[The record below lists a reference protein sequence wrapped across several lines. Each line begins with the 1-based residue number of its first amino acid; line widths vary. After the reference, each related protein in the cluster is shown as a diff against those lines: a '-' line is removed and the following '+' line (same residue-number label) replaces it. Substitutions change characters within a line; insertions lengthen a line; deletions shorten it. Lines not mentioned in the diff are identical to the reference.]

1 MAEKQR
7 SEKQKQNDIACSVR
21 LKACHAE
28 MKRLKEMKTQEE
40 TQEEIK
46 KEKKPRKPR
55 ARKEKYDRIPKLI
68 TPLENQ
74 PDDYE
79 ISI

>member
-21 LKACHAE
+21 LKAYHAE

-55 ARKEKYDRIPKLI
+55 ARKEKYARTASI
-68 TPLENQ
+68 TPLENY
-74 PDDYE
+74 PDEYE

>member
-21 LKACHAE
+21 LKAYHAE
-28 MKRLKEMKTQEE
+28 MKRLKEMKAQEE

-55 ARKEKYDRIPKLI
+55 ARKEKYDRISKSI

-74 PDDYE
+74 PDEYE